1 MVLPQPADSPAKNT
15 RSCKAS
21 GSVQPLK
28 PRSANQVM
36 PCATN
41 KPGITGK
48 RKAGT
53 LSNPAE
59 QPPSKSQAQVRRE
72 AAAARR
78 KQLEE
83 ERCEALKAKREARGM
98 ARTGSNPQR
107 TASGGN
113 SECSNRRPTGG
124 APSQKAGG
132 APTQK
137 AVLTDRLADL
147 EKRVSQMVTSAA
159 VTTLAPSEPAEIAT
173 SANVSLLLE
182 KQNEV
187 QERSDSLVAEL
198 KALEKSKASEIES
211 LRKESETVV
220 LQLKQKQEGEIEALK
235 TAHTSVISTKTAE
248 ITALESSYTEAQ
260 GVHAAELE
268 AGKKQLELAT
278 ADARQLRKDLEER
291 ADQLASVRSAMET
304 TAASL
309 SEVQSMLDSER
320 ASALFVLLSLSNA
333 QRA

>member
-1 MVLPQPADSPAKNT
+1 
-15 RSCKAS
+15 
-21 GSVQPLK
+21 
-28 PRSANQVM
+28 
-36 PCATN
+36 
-41 KPGITGK
+41 
-48 RKAGT
+48 
-53 LSNPAE
+53 
-59 QPPSKSQAQVRRE
+59 
-72 AAAARR
+72 
-78 KQLEE
+78 
-83 ERCEALKAKREARGM
+83 M

-198 KALEKSKASEIES
+198 KALEKSKAQ
-211 LRKESETVV
+211 LKES
-220 LQLKQKQEGEIEALK
+220 KA
-235 TAHTSVISTKTAE
+235 
-248 ITALESSYTEAQ
+248 TEPVQ
-260 GVHAAELE
+260 V
-268 AGKKQLELAT
+268 GKKRKKVG
-278 ADARQLRKDLEER
+278 DMLRDREPW
-291 ADQLASVRSAMET
+291 
-304 TAASL
+304 
-309 SEVQSMLDSER
+309 
-320 ASALFVLLSLSNA
+320 
-333 QRA
+333 